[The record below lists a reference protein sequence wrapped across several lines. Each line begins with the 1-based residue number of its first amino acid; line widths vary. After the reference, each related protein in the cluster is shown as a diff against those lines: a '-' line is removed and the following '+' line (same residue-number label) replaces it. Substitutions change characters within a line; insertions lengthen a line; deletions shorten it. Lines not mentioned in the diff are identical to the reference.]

1 MVSEGAGPSVLWAQ
15 EWGALGRFPGG
26 GRGLGLLG
34 PLPSPKQQVDLELSG
49 RIPGTAP
56 ALIKIDFSEGLGMVP
71 GQQVPPRPGQS
82 GCPQ

>member
-1 MVSEGAGPSVLWAQ
+1 MLWAQ
-15 EWGALGRFPGG
+15 EQRALGRLPRGG
-26 GRGLGLLG
+26 CGLGLLG
-34 PLPSPKQQVDLELSG
+34 PLPAPKQQVDLGLSG

-56 ALIKIDFSEGLGMVP
+56 ALIKIDFSEGLGMMP

>member
-1 MVSEGAGPSVLWAQ
+1 MLWAQ
-15 EWGALGRFPGG
+15 GQGALGRLFGSG
-26 GRGLGLLG
+26 CGLGLLG
-34 PLPSPKQQVDLELSG
+34 PLPAPKQHVDSGLTG